1 MSPPGG
7 PQGEHRRAP
16 PQGNP
21 VTPEPPPPQRV
32 PTLTEVVRDVPAAVE
47 AGAVELPL
55 RVESD
60 LAPAPLLASALVQE
74 ARIAEQV
81 LVRLQPQIDVL
92 FEHRMRDALA
102 PALTRLTTALADEAR
117 KQLAAV
123 LREVV
128 ARAVAEEVA
137 RHRAG

>member
-1 MSPPGG
+1 MSS
-7 PQGEHRRAP
+7 
-16 PQGNP
+16 
-21 VTPEPPPPQRV
+21 EPPPPQRV
-32 PTLTEVVRDVPAAVE
+32 PTLTEVVRDAPTAASAPPDV
-47 AGAVELPL
+47 PL
-55 RVESD
+55 RQDSD
-60 LAPAPLLASALVQE
+60 LASAPLLATALIQE

-102 PALTRLTTALADEAR
+102 PALNRLTTALADDAR
-117 KQLAAV
+117 KQLSAV
-123 LREVV
+123 LREIV

>member
-1 MSPPGG
+1 MSS
-7 PQGEHRRAP
+7 
-16 PQGNP
+16 
-21 VTPEPPPPQRV
+21 EPPPPQRV
-32 PTLTEVVRDVPAAVE
+32 PTLTEVVRDVPAAAPAPQE
-47 AGAVELPL
+47 APL

-60 LAPAPLLASALVQE
+60 LASAPLLASALVQE

-102 PALTRLTTALADEAR
+102 PALNRLTTALADDAR
-117 KQLAAV
+117 KQLATV
-123 LREVV
+123 LREIV

-137 RHRAG
+137 RHRVG

>member
-1 MSPPGG
+1 MS
-7 PQGEHRRAP
+7 
-16 PQGNP
+16 
-21 VTPEPPPPQRV
+21 PEPPAPQRV
-32 PTLTEVVRDVPAAVE
+32 PTLTEVVRDVPPPTADTAASASE
-47 AGAVELPL
+47 TPL

-60 LAPAPLLASALVQE
+60 LAPAPLLASALLQE
-74 ARIAEQV
+74 SRIAEQV

-102 PALTRLTTALADEAR
+102 PHLTRLTTALADEAR
-117 KQLAAV
+117 RQLAAV

-137 RHRAG
+137 RHRTG

>member
-1 MSPPGG
+1 MSI
-7 PQGEHRRAP
+7 
-16 PQGNP
+16 
-21 VTPEPPPPQRV
+21 EPPPPQRV
-32 PTLTEVVRDVPAAVE
+32 PTLTEVVRDVPPTPSADPVE
-47 AGAVELPL
+47 APL

-60 LAPAPLLASALVQE
+60 LAPAPLLASALLQE

-92 FEHRMRDALA
+92 FEHRMRDVLA
-102 PALTRLTTALADEAR
+102 PAISRLTTALADEAR
-117 KQLAAV
+117 KQLAST
-123 LREVV
+123 LREIV

>member
-1 MSPPGG
+1 M
-7 PQGEHRRAP
+7 
-16 PQGNP
+16 N
-21 VTPEPPPPQRV
+21 PEPPAPQRV
-32 PTLTEVVRDVPAAVE
+32 PTLTEVVRDVPAPATDAPASSE
-47 AGAVELPL
+47 APL
-55 RVESD
+55 RIESD
-60 LAPAPLLASALVQE
+60 VAPAPLLASALLQE

-102 PALTRLTTALADEAR
+102 PHLTRLTTALADEAR
-117 KQLAAV
+117 RQLATV

-128 ARAVAEEVA
+128 ARAVSEEVA

>member
-1 MSPPGG
+1 VS
-7 PQGEHRRAP
+7 Q
-16 PQGNP
+16 
-21 VTPEPPPPQRV
+21 EPPSPQRV
-32 PTLTEVVRDVPAAVE
+32 PTLTEVVPDVPAPVD
-47 AGAVELPL
+47 AGPVELPL

-60 LAPAPLLASALVQE
+60 LAPAPLLASALLQE

>member
-1 MSPPGG
+1 M
-7 PQGEHRRAP
+7 
-16 PQGNP
+16 N
-21 VTPEPPPPQRV
+21 PEPPAPQRV
-32 PTLTEVVRDVPAAVE
+32 PTLTEVVRDVPAPGSDAPASSE
-47 AGAVELPL
+47 APL
-55 RVESD
+55 RIESD
-60 LAPAPLLASALVQE
+60 LAPAPLLASALLQE

-102 PALTRLTTALADEAR
+102 PHLTRLTTALADEAR
-117 KQLAAV
+117 RQLATV

>member
-1 MSPPGG
+1 M
-7 PQGEHRRAP
+7 
-16 PQGNP
+16 N
-21 VTPEPPPPQRV
+21 PEPPAPQRV
-32 PTLTEVVRDVPAAVE
+32 PTLTEVVRDVPAPATDAPASSE
-47 AGAVELPL
+47 APL
-55 RVESD
+55 RIESD
-60 LAPAPLLASALVQE
+60 VAPAPLLASALLQE

-102 PALTRLTTALADEAR
+102 PHLTRLTTALADEAR
-117 KQLAAV
+117 RQLATV